1 MRDPSSMT
9 PQEKSTYINEQA
21 RRIAHDPTL
30 SDIQKIKGVA
40 QSLRAF
46 YALLDGEMEE
56 IRVLRD
62 QMAERILEMKR
73 VLKDHGEEI

>member
-1 MRDPSSMT
+1 MKDPSSMT

-21 RRIAHDPTL
+21 RLIAHDPAL
-30 SDIQKIKGVA
+30 SDMQKIEGVA
-40 QSLRAF
+40 QSLQAF
-46 YALLDGEMEE
+46 YVLLDDEMEE

-73 VLKDHGEEI
+73 VLEDHGEEI

>member
-1 MRDPSSMT
+1 MKDPSSMT

-21 RRIAHDPTL
+21 RRIAHDPAL
-30 SDIQKIKGVA
+30 SDMQKIKGVA
-40 QSLRAF
+40 QSLQAF
-46 YALLDGEMEE
+46 YVLLDGEMEE